1 MKCTV
6 CGAEMQPTKNDLPFK
21 TTDRTIVILRGLPV
35 LQCGNCPHYLIE
47 DAVLARLDRILA
59 TSNGPAELQI
69 IAYAAEFP
77 PHEGVPALS
86 R

>member
-6 CGAEMQPTKNDLPFK
+6 CGAEMRPTRSDLPFK
-21 TTDRTIVILRGLPV
+21 TADRTIVILKSLPV
-35 LQCGNCPHYLIE
+35 LQCENCTQYLIE
-47 DAVLARLDRILA
+47 DGVLAQVDRILA

-69 IAYAAEFP
+69 IAYAAESP
-77 PHEGVPALS
+77 THEGAPALS